1 MSVYSGFA
9 TRSLELSYNTS
20 VRKVLSHLNRFV
32 SAVLRNQP
40 VETEAWSQSFSK
52 AWIKLSRLET
62 QKHQP
67 PKFSSYCSDVAQ
79 LCGVTADLLSQ
90 LSSVDYS
97 VTQLSTVSRSSL
109 DATPKL
115 PQHKS
120 AREAGPPKASSV
132 KPYSHRQMK
141 FQEGVFP
148 IEEFSRVSSYPKKK
162 AKRSF
167 ELQSPHQSSP
177 DSLAPFSLYN
187 GMPSIRK
194 QTLLLPRRGPHTL
207 NSSNH

>member
-9 TRSLELSYNTS
+9 TRSLEHSYNTS
-20 VRKVLSHLNRFV
+20 LRKVLSQLNRFV

-40 VETEAWSQSFSK
+40 VETQAWSESFSK
-52 AWIKLSRLET
+52 SWSKLSRLESE
-62 QKHQP
+62 KHQP

-79 LCGVTADLLSQ
+79 LCGVTADLLTQ
-90 LSSVDYS
+90 LSPMDYS
-97 VTQLSTVSRSSL
+97 VTQLSTVSRGSL

-120 AREAGPPKASSV
+120 ALEARSRKASSV
-132 KPYSHRQMK
+132 KPYSNRQMK

-148 IEEFSRVSSYPKKK
+148 IEEFSSYKKK

-187 GMPSIRK
+187 GMPTIRK
-194 QTLLLPRRGPHTL
+194 RTLLLPRRGPHTL
-207 NSSNH
+207 NSSNQLA